1 MDPLRVFAR
10 NAGSMTDSPT
20 ARTPGI
26 NASAQRRAL
35 SAVFGSAVIWI
46 ALGLVMG
53 LFYREFTKMQ
63 GYPNGLAGQLAL
75 VHTHLLALG
84 ALVMLIVLALE
95 KAFRLSASRLFRWF
109 FWIYNAGVLL
119 TGAMMTWHGI
129 LDVQK
134 VDASKAIAG
143 IAGTGHLLIGAG
155 FVLLLI
161 ALWKGMRREA

>member
-1 MDPLRVFAR
+1 
-10 NAGSMTDSPT
+10 MTAS
-20 ARTPGI
+20 AATPAP
-26 NASAQRRAL
+26 NASATSAPATQRRAL
-35 SAVFGSAVIWI
+35 TQLFLASVIWI
-46 ALGLVMG
+46 ALGLIAG
-53 LFYREFTKMQ
+53 LFYREFTKAQ
-63 GYPNGLAGQLAL
+63 GYADGVSGQLGL

-129 LDVQK
+129 LDVLK
-134 VDASKAIAG
+134 VEASKAISG
-143 IAGTGHLLIGAG
+143 IAGAGHILVGAG

-161 ALWKGMRREA
+161 ALWKGIRRES